1 MYVKKGML
9 QWQKNPKKSTFLLRV
24 EKSGVVPS
32 VLVVVRFTPKGKNKR
47 VHSKPTWWR
56 LTKNAEGPQ
65 KVFQDVGFVS
75 FEGQDWDL
83 NACRILFRLSWPWAN
98 ATSSV
103 AHYSDMMCWVL
114 AHLGLSRLLSF
125 ASFAN
130 YFFQLIFADYF
141 VSYEC

>member
-24 EKSGVVPS
+24 EKSVVAPS
-32 VLVVVRFTPKGKNKR
+32 VLVVVRLTPKGKNKR
-47 VHSKPTWWR
+47 VRSKPTWWR
-56 LTKNAEGPQ
+56 MTKNAEGPQ

-75 FEGQDWDL
+75 FEGQDWNL
-83 NACRILFRLSWPWAN
+83 NACKIQPWAN
-98 ATSSV
+98 ATSGV
-103 AHYSDMMCWVL
+103 PHWSDMMFWVL
-114 AHLGLSRLLSF
+114 AHLGLSGLLSF
-125 ASFAN
+125 GSFAN

>member
-24 EKSGVVPS
+24 EKSVVAPS
-32 VLVVVRFTPKGKNKR
+32 VLVVVRLTPKGKNKR
-47 VHSKPTWWR
+47 VRSKPTWWR

-75 FEGQDWDL
+75 FEGQDWNL
-83 NACRILFRLSWPWAN
+83 NACKIQPWAN
-98 ATSSV
+98 ATSDV
-103 AHYSDMMCWVL
+103 PHWGDMMQCWVL
-114 AHLGLSRLLSF
+114 AHLGLSGLLSF
-125 ASFAN
+125 GSFAN

>member
-32 VLVVVRFTPKGKNKR
+32 VLVVVRLTPKGKNKR

-75 FEGQDWDL
+75 FEARPPG
-83 NACRILFRLSWPWAN
+83 
-98 ATSSV
+98 
-103 AHYSDMMCWVL
+103 
-114 AHLGLSRLLSF
+114 LGFKCLQNF
-125 ASFAN
+125 T
-130 YFFQLIFADYF
+130 
-141 VSYEC
+141 